1 MLPLDSVIAVVMTTL
16 QAGGPVG
23 DVANPVVNAL
33 DEFGQ
38 TMARAL
44 PNVIAALIL
53 LGIGYL
59 VGKVAGW
66 VVTKVIKKLD
76 LDHYWNRSGIGQ
88 ATAGSGWSMSRIFG
102 TATKWFI
109 YLFFIAA
116 AVNVLQFPQ
125 VSEAINNVWLWVPN
139 VVAFIIVLV
148 IGSLLAD
155 FVGSWMQRELPRRG
169 IIGGKTIGLAMT
181 GILYAIVLTVAVTQL
196 RIGEEILTA
205 VITAM
210 VWGLAAAVAIGFGV
224 GLAYGL
230 KEAIPSVI
238 KGNTIIQPAVKPG
251 QRISVDHRTGTVQD
265 VGAFSVILKDDDGR
279 TVVIPTK
286 NITEQEI
293 IIESGPP
300 PETQEKAVESQRGTY
315 AESA

>member
-1 MLPLDSVIAVVMTTL
+1 MLASYAAIALLLAAL
-16 QAGGPVG
+16 QVGGVAG
-23 DVANPVVNAL
+23 DVANPVTNSL
-33 DEFGQ
+33 NDFGQ
-38 TMARAL
+38 TVARAL

-59 VGKVAGW
+59 VGKIAGW
-66 VVTKVIKKLD
+66 VVTKVIQKLN
-76 LDHYWNRSGIGQ
+76 LDRYWNKSGIGQ
-88 ATAGSGWSMSRIFG
+88 ATVSTGWSMSKIFG

-125 VSEAINNVWLWVPN
+125 VSQAINNVWLWIPN
-139 VVAFIIVLV
+139 VVAFLLVLI

-155 FVGSWMQRELPRRG
+155 FVGSWMQRELPKRG
-169 IIGGKTIGLAMT
+169 IIGGKTIAIAMT

-196 RIGEEILTA
+196 RIGETILNS

-210 VWGLAAAVAIGFGV
+210 VWGLAAAIAIGFGV

-238 KGNTIIQPAVKPG
+238 KGSTVIQPAIKPG
-251 QRISVDHRTGTVQD
+251 QRIAVNSRRGTVQE
-265 VGAFSVILKDDDGR
+265 VGAFSIILKDEEGK
-279 TVVIPTK
+279 TIVIPTK
-286 NITEQEI
+286 KLTDEEI
-293 IIESGPP
+293 VIESGPQ
-300 PETQEKAVESQRGTY
+300 PETQERVVERGGYTE
-315 AESA
+315 AA